1 MSRVEKCRA
10 ARGRAKERGRR
21 HGGEVG
27 CGRLIQ
33 YPPAVKLRVPL
44 PTRSAGARSA
54 VGIGLGGRF
63 GSLRGDSLWHLTG
76 WLAVLA
82 VNMSP
87 VGSDLGAYEEISTAD
102 SRACLRQHCNN
113 CDVHTQGRPLCR
125 LQEVIFI
132 AAMHQTAQADGQLSR
147 PDLRIPCIRVLALAC
162 FAHPSGP
169 SSRSPTARPGC
180 GNATR
185 RHHPVPNAIS
195 S

>member
-1 MSRVEKCRA
+1 MLA
-10 ARGRAKERGRR
+10 ANSISARREAPSSVADSIRRGALRCGGWV
-21 HGGEVG
+21 GGEVLG
-27 CGRLIQ
+27 LCGGTVFGISLAGWRCWRLTCPRLDRIWGLMKRL
-33 YPPAVKLRVPL
+33 VLLTLERVY
-44 PTRSAGARSA
+44 
-54 VGIGLGGRF
+54 
-63 GSLRGDSLWHLTG
+63 
-76 WLAVLA
+76 
-82 VNMSP
+82 VN
-87 VGSDLGAYEEISTAD
+87 TAIT
-102 SRACLRQHCNN
+102 AMFIL
-113 CDVHTQGRPLCR
+113 QGRPLCR

-185 RHHPVPNAIS
+185 RHHPVPNANS